1 MWNSGGLTARG
12 RGRGLWVA
20 LVSVLL
26 TSCPIVTHLTPSSS
40 PAGSDITIRGA
51 GFGGSQ
57 GSSTLRYDGAAMA
70 VVSWSDAEIVATVPD
85 PKPAGTYAIV
95 LTVGGSALNLSHT
108 IPAGPPPVGQVTNLE
123 PVYSETVM
131 DSTGPKTEPAIC
143 PSGKS
148 LLGGGASLTS
158 GVVGLSILE
167 SAPNAALDRWVGS
180 GQEVVATEDDW
191 SLQTTAMCGNALG
204 YEVVTETGSIAS
216 DFATSLSASC
226 PAGKIMIGG
235 GARFLGA
242 ASTVALQSMQVNGST
257 NGALGLSV
265 LGRTS
270 VITSDAWGIEVQLV
284 CAHPPPPANGVL
296 ESFIP
301 PDSTDSKSLDSP
313 ECPSGFAAIG
323 GGVNIIN
330 TPPGT
335 TAKVSITASEP
346 VELSNPP
353 VKWHVAAHEIVPTS
367 ESWGLLAQVIC
378 VPIQ

>member
-12 RGRGLWVA
+12 RGLWVP

-204 YEVVTETGSIAS
+204 YEVVTASSSLIATFTQS
-216 DFATSLSASC
+216 MSVSC
-226 PAGKIMIGG
+226 PADKILIGS
-235 GARFLGA
+235 GARFVGA
-242 ASTVALQSMQVNGST
+242 AAPTVALQALLVDSSSSGAHGLTAVGRVAALST
-257 NGALGLSV
+257 
-265 LGRTS
+265 
-270 VITSDAWGIEVQLV
+270 DPWGIEMQLV
-284 CAHPPPPANGVL
+284 CAYPPPPGNGVL
-296 ESFIP
+296 EATSAV
-301 PDSTDSKSLDSP
+301 DSSDWKSVESP
-313 ECPSGFAAIG
+313 ECPAGFAAIG

-335 TAKVSITASEP
+335 TAKVSVTASEP